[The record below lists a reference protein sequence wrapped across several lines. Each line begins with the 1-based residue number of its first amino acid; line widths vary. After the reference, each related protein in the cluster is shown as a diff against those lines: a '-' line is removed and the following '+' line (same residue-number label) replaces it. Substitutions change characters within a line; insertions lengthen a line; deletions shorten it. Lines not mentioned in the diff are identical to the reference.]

1 MEFSDIFNS
10 KFLQNPIFANL
21 NNELR
26 NLDINAILSDE
37 MSIVCGDFYGIQ
49 SFIFDGLGAKNA
61 AKVIRAKSA
70 FVQIFTQIIAEYIAR
85 DGGLILSTNAGKF
98 EILIHKKLEHIKY
111 QIKHIQSQIDEFFI
125 DNFYGLSGMNLVA
138 FSCKEDDFKSPI
150 KYQEMR
156 SNIAKEIEKKKFN
169 KFTLQTRSK
178 VVLNYDNS
186 ITNQTLCPICNTRK
200 IAINNHQC
208 DICDAFIN
216 LGKALTDKNT
226 KSISAQ
232 KLHINFV
239 GDISID
245 LDDKIRSYVA
255 SKDGVIK
262 SFEELC
268 SNDFNAIGGFK
279 ADVDGMGAFIQNSSI
294 KDSYLNFNMFAK
306 NIDSFFSLYIPQIIQ
321 NEFKDS
327 YVVFAGGDDLFI
339 IGQWQSTLDLARRIR
354 AEFIDFV
361 KSKELSISFGIA
373 LFKPSRPV
381 NYLAHH
387 LEELLKNSK
396 NIDGKNSITLFN
408 SSVKWSE
415 YIEIFDELST
425 LMGDL
430 GDDDKMAFFYRIL
443 DICDMSSRL
452 QSKFSPQDALWR
464 SKLNYSYNR
473 NIKSKDENILQ
484 SLNKNIAKSPKAVK
498 MVVSEL
504 IYKRREN
511 G

>member
-1 MEFSDIFNS
+1 MY
-10 KFLQNPIFANL
+10 
-21 NNELR
+21 
-26 NLDINAILSDE
+26 
-37 MSIVCGDFYGIQ
+37 V
-49 SFIFDGLGAKNA
+49 NA
-61 AKVIRAKSA
+61 AQEGV
-70 FVQIFTQIIAEYIAR
+70 
-85 DGGLILSTNAGKF
+85 STNAGKF
-98 EILIHKKLEHIKY
+98 EILIHKKLEHIKD
-111 QIKHIQSQIDEFFI
+111 QIKYIQSQIDEFFI

-216 LGKALTDKNT
+216 LGKVLTDKNT

-327 YVVFAGGDDLFI
+327 YVVFAGGDDLYRKLLCLAASLYLNRIGLVDLQKHQAVGRNGHAVRAYREFCFI
-339 IGQWQSTLDLARRIR
+339 Q
-354 AEFIDFV
+354 
-361 KSKELSISFGIA
+361 LSITKKNYALRSAAKGYLNRKILTGIQIVFQCPGSRCIPCRIGGIGRITA
-373 LFKPSRPV
+373 TAGKQQTHGKDHRKNQCDCLFHFI
-381 NYLAHH
+381 A
-387 LEELLKNSK
+387 
-396 NIDGKNSITLFN
+396 
-408 SSVKWSE
+408 
-415 YIEIFDELST
+415 
-425 LMGDL
+425 
-430 GDDDKMAFFYRIL
+430 
-443 DICDMSSRL
+443 
-452 QSKFSPQDALWR
+452 
-464 SKLNYSYNR
+464 SY
-473 NIKSKDENILQ
+473 
-484 SLNKNIAKSPKAVK
+484 
-498 MVVSEL
+498 
-504 IYKRREN
+504 
-511 G
+511 